1 MEGGQTEET
10 MVLTINFLDQETLSL
25 KTDQKTYCN

>member
-1 MEGGQTEET
+1 MEGEQTEET
-10 MVLTINFLDQETLSL
+10 MVLTINFLDQKMLYL